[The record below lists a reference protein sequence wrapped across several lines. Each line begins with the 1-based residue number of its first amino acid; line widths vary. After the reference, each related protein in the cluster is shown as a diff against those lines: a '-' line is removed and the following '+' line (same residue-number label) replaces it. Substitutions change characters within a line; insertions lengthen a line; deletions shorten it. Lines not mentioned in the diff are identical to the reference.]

1 MLVLLSGKKNL
12 LVEDSEL
19 NMIKIF
25 NKLYKSSAYILDNL
39 NIVVIVINSDMRIL
53 YINPAAEMFFSISRD
68 RVQNRALTVIVNE
81 EDLNNSIGKSIHSG
95 NTFVKRE
102 YTLHISTQPTIVD
115 LSVTPVIDKDRNL
128 EVILEIIPQDKNIK
142 ISREEN
148 LVSQQQASRE
158 LLRSM
163 AHEVKNPLGGIRG
176 AAQLLEKE
184 LDTEELRE
192 YTQVIIDE
200 ADRLKLLVDRMLGP
214 KTLPNKQ
221 WTNIHYA
228 TERVRNLM
236 NIDKNYPIDV
246 FFDYDPSIPD
256 IYADPEHLIQAIL
269 NLTKNAA
276 QSITECDRCE
286 IKKITLKTRVKR
298 NFTIGSAHYIL
309 VLKLDI
315 IDTGPGINKQMIEH
329 IFMPLITDRAQGTGL
344 GLSIAQ
350 SLINKNDGLIE
361 CTSKPGN
368 TVFSILLPITSE
380 QQVSENHNE

>member
-1 MLVLLSGKKNL
+1 MFKKNKKMYT
-12 LVEDSEL
+12 
-19 NMIKIF
+19 N
-25 NKLYKSSAYILDNL
+25 SANILDNL
-39 NIVVIVINSDMRIL
+39 NIVIIVLNSNVQIQ
-53 YINPAAEMFFSISRD
+53 YINPAAEMFFSTSR
-68 RVQNRALTVIVNE
+68 NRIHNKLLNSLIYDKDLTKNI
-81 EDLNNSIGKSIHSG
+81 IKSIESG

-102 YTLHISTQPTIVD
+102 YTLNVNLQPSIVD
-115 LSVTPVIDKDRNL
+115 LSVTPVIDKDKNL
-128 EVILEIIPQDKNIK
+128 EVILEIIPQDKNLK

-148 LVSQQQASRE
+148 LVSQQQASKE

-214 KTLPNKQ
+214 KTLPNKN
-221 WTNIHYA
+221 WINIHYV
-228 TERVRNLM
+228 TERVRSLM

-256 IYADPEHLIQAIL
+256 IYADAEHLIQAVL

-276 QSITECDRCE
+276 QSITECKMCE
-286 IKKITLKTRVKR
+286 NKQIILKSRVKR
-298 NFTIGSAHYIL
+298 NFTIGSSHYLL

-315 IDTGPGINKQMIEH
+315 IDTGPGIDKQMIEH
-329 IFMPLITDRAQGTGL
+329 IFMPLITGRAQGTGL

-350 SLINKNDGLIE
+350 SLVNKNSGLIE
-361 CTSKPGN
+361 CTSVPGN
-368 TVFSILLPITSE
+368 TVFSVLLPINSNQE
-380 QQVSENHNE
+380 AGEKEYE